1 MTESIFNSI
10 RILPREDLFL
20 TRNVGN
26 SGQVFFN
33 KDTKTL
39 QVYDG
44 TATGGYELASENNI
58 IKLISQKGIAS
69 YNYIVTVT
77 GPQGVDTGDKYNL
90 NGVYSP
96 ALTFVRGYTYVFN
109 QSDPTNLY
117 FPNSTGGAYNLH
129 PISFSSDDANGD
141 LGDGSVYGTDVVYL
155 LDNVQVTRSQY
166 ISRFRLARTRHVI
179 ITARETTPDTL
190 YYFCSS
196 HTGMGNT
203 ITVSDPGT
211 GTGSGGAS
219 IEVSDTAPTEPT
231 IGNLWLNTTNG
242 ILYVYQS
249 GAWIQPSYEIPSTFT
264 EITTS
269 DSTTITPTGL
279 DRLNFREGSNIEIS
293 TDTLTNTITFSVVG
307 DIGGGVDLTAFSV
320 GAEEAAAGDGGISYD
335 NTTGVFTYTPPDLS
349 SYATTASLASYAT
362 TASLASYATTAAL
375 ADYASLTN
383 PTFTDGVTVTGDYE
397 STNGN
402 ITLSNGTMSAAT
414 VSSILSVDAQ
424 SGVNIPAGASSPGV
438 YWETG
443 GTAQGG
449 LRYSTTNGLQFF
461 SSNIVTPDVSINTS
475 GDLVLAGNIT
485 TAGSGTP
492 ELASDNEILLTAT
505 TYVGVTQ
512 SPFRLASLT
521 QVEIDALTPVD
532 GDMVMNATTGVP
544 QIYVSGAGGWNNM
557 V

>member
-20 TRNVGN
+20 TRNVGS

-33 KDTKTL
+33 RDTKTL

-44 TATGGYELASENNI
+44 TATGGYELASENNL

-69 YNYIVTVT
+69 YTYTVTVA
-77 GPQGVDTGDKYNL
+77 GPQGSDTGNKYIL
-90 NGVYSP
+90 NGVYKP
-96 ALTFVRGYTYVFN
+96 TLTLLRGYTYVFN
-109 QSDPTNLY
+109 QSDSTNLY
-117 FPNSTGGAYNLH
+117 FPNATGGAFNQH
-129 PISFSSDDANGD
+129 PISFSSDDPNGD
-141 LGDGSVYGTDVVYL
+141 LVEDGTVYGTDVLYL

-179 ITARETTPDTL
+179 ITARETTPNTL
-190 YYFCSS
+190 YYYCSV
-196 HTGMGNT
+196 HTNMGNT

-211 GTGSGGAS
+211 GAGDGGAS
-219 IEVSDTAPTEPT
+219 IEVSDTAPGSPST
-231 IGNLWLNTTNG
+231 GNLWLNTTNG

-249 GAWIQPSYEIPSTFT
+249 GVWIQPSYEIPSTFT

-279 DRLNFREGSNIEIS
+279 DRLNFREGSNIEIT
-293 TDTLTNTITFSVVG
+293 TDTQTNTITFSVVG
-307 DIGGGVDLTAFSV
+307 NIGGGGVDLTAFSV
-320 GAEEAAAGDGGISYD
+320 GEEATAAGDGGIGYD

-349 SYATTASLASYAT
+349 SYAT

-414 VSSILSVDAQ
+414 VSSISSVDAQ

-485 TAGSGTP
+485 TAGAGTP

-521 QVEIDALTPVD
+521 QGEIDALTPVD